1 MTQHH
6 CGRFWTGNGTRRQ
19 LLQASALG
27 FGSLAL
33 SSLLKPA
40 AAADSDSRSA
50 DPFAPKRTHYEPQAR
65 SVIFLYMDGG
75 VSQVDSFDPKPRL
88 DQENGKPFPAK
99 TEPTQFNNIGNTL
112 ASPWKFRN
120 YGECGTPVSD
130 LFPNIAKHVDDMA
143 VVRSMVSNFP
153 EHTNANYFLHTG
165 HGQQGRPGV
174 GAWFGYGLGTE
185 CQDLPH
191 YVILNGGLIPPGGLD
206 NFGSGFLP
214 ASYQGSVF
222 ANSDPPVADIK
233 RREASQQLQRRKLD
247 LIRQLDQKALPAYD
261 YSDQVESAIA
271 NYELAARMQLAV
283 PELMDLSH
291 ETQQTQA
298 AYGLSD
304 EFRNTATFGRQ
315 CLIARRLVERG
326 VRFIQLTCPGG
337 NGDRWDQHSNLRD
350 GHTKNAKSVDQPIA
364 ALLQDLKERGLLET
378 TLVVW
383 TGEFGRTPFA
393 QGSDG
398 RDHNQYGF
406 SLWMAGGGIQGG
418 TIYGATDEFGY
429 KAVENKVEIHDLHA
443 TMLHL
448 CGIDHERLT
457 YRFSGRDMR
466 LTDVHGHVVKDILR
480 RPV

>member
-1 MTQHH
+1 MTNHH
-6 CGRFWTGNGTRRQ
+6 CGRFLTGNGTRRQ
-19 LLQASALG
+19 LLQTSALG

-33 SSLLKPA
+33 SSLLQPA
-40 AAADSDSRSA
+40 QAVDADTSSA
-50 DPFAPKRTHYEPQAR
+50 DPFAPKRTHFPAQAR

-99 TEPTQFNNIGNTL
+99 TEPTQFNNIGKTL
-112 ASPWKFRN
+112 ASPWKFNN

-130 LFPNIAKHVDDMA
+130 LFPHVAQHVDDMA

-165 HGQQGRPGV
+165 HGQQGRPGM

-247 LIRQLDQKALPAYD
+247 LIRQLDQRALAAYD
-261 YSDQVESAIA
+261 HSDQVESAIA

-283 PELMDLSH
+283 PELMDLGH
-291 ETQQTQA
+291 ETQETQT

-350 GHTKNAKSVDQPIA
+350 GHTKNAKSVDQPIG
-364 ALLQDLKERGLLET
+364 ALLTDLKERGLLDS

-393 QGSDG
+393 QGNNG

-418 TIYGATDEFGY
+418 KIYGATDEFGY

-466 LTDVHGHVVKDILR
+466 LTDVHGHVVNDILKH
-480 RPV
+480 PT